1 MSKTVITSSGN
12 SVKSAFDT
20 RFGRAAWLCVFDEET
35 LEVTF
40 IENEYLNVNHGAG
53 TKIAEKMVEL
63 NVTKTISGHFGP
75 TAKELLDKLNVQ
87 MVIFRDDAASIEQI
101 IDTLK
106 S

>member
-1 MSKTVITSSGN
+1 
-12 SVKSAFDT
+12 
-20 RFGRAAWLCVFDEET
+20 
-35 LEVTF
+35 
-40 IENEYLNVNHGAG
+40 
-53 TKIAEKMVEL
+53 MVEL